1 MSTGAAVAV
10 AVTFAWLG
18 MVVAISF
25 LEAPLKFRA
34 PNVTLQIG
42 LGIGRLVFRAL
53 NTVEVLFAVVILL
66 ASVASPP
73 PARVTAAFVAAF
85 AALAIQLGAVRPF
98 LNRRS
103 DRVLAGLNAP
113 RSRGHYAYVGLEVIK
128 AIALVAAGSLLLSS

>member
-1 MSTGAAVAV
+1 MSTATAVAV
-10 AVTFAWLG
+10 AVTFVWLG

-53 NTVEVLFAVVILL
+53 NSVELAFAIVILL
-66 ASVASPP
+66 AGMANPP
-73 PARVTAAFVAAF
+73 PARVTAAFLVAF
-85 AALAIQLGAVRPF
+85 AALALQLGAVRPL

-103 DRVLAGLNAP
+103 DKVLAGLNAP

-128 AIALVAAGSLLLSS
+128 AIALVAAGTLLLSS